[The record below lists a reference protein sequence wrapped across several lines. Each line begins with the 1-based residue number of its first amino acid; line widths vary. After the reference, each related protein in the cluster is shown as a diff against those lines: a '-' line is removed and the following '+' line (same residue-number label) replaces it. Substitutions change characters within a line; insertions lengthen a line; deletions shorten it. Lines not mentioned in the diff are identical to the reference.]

1 VLRFVAW
8 SIQWSVA
15 LVVFL
20 LVMAGAGYYVFMY
33 AIEGGQHVA
42 VPAIV
47 EMPVTDA
54 AALLGERGLEMGRQT
69 QVPHPTIPK
78 YYVISQ
84 RPMAGKVVRTGR
96 RVDTVVS
103 MGQDFLKAPDV
114 RNMTLEDARRAVT
127 QARFRVGSLARIP
140 SDAARDTVL
149 AQDPPAG
156 GELSSQ
162 GDIHLLLSAGTQRAS
177 DLMPDLRGMKITDIA
192 AVMAPYGV
200 TLVANETD
208 IPDAPLDVVLAQNP
222 LPDTLIYPNQLVNYD
237 YRPSRETVAPTQRFQ
252 ADVRHQMPYDW
263 YGRDVR
269 VDLLDRSGTRQTVWR
284 KPPSFDD
291 VSRGTYVAGA
301 AVGLPVTYI
310 DEAVVEIYVD
320 GKVEASYRLKAG
332 GAPEVLGA
340 ASGTSPASAPATTP
354 PPL

>member
-1 VLRFVAW
+1 M
-8 SIQWSVA
+8 A

-33 AIEGGQHVA
+33 AIEGGQHVS
-42 VPAIV
+42 VPAII

-84 RPMAGKVVRTGR
+84 RPPSGKVVRAGR

-114 RNMTLEDARRAVT
+114 RNMTLEDARRTVT
-127 QARFRVGSLARIP
+127 QARFRVGSLGRIP
-140 SDAARDTVL
+140 SEAARDTVL

-156 GELSSQ
+156 GELASQ

-177 DLMPDLRGMKITDIA
+177 DLMPDLRGMKISDIA
-192 AVMAPYGV
+192 AVMTPYGV

-208 IPDAPLDVVLAQNP
+208 IPDAPLDVVLGQNP
-222 LPDTLIYPNQLVNYD
+222 LPDTLIYPNQVVSYD
-237 YRPSRETVAPTQRFQ
+237 YKPSRETVAPTQRFE
-252 ADVRHQMPYDW
+252 AEVRHPMPYDW
-263 YGRDVR
+263 YGRGVR
-269 VDLLDRSGTRQTVWR
+269 VDVLDRSGARLNLWT
-284 KPPSFDD
+284 KPPAFDD
-291 VSRGTYVAGA
+291 DARNTYVAGTA
-301 AVGLPVTYI
+301 IRLPFTYI

-320 GKVEASYRLKAG
+320 NRLEASYRLKAG

-340 ASGTSPASAPATTP
+340 TSGGGTAPR
-354 PPL
+354 

>member
-1 VLRFVAW
+1 M
-8 SIQWSVA
+8 A

-33 AIEGGQHVA
+33 AIEGGQHVS
-42 VPAIV
+42 VPAII

-84 RPMAGKVVRTGR
+84 RPPSGKVVRAGR

-114 RNMTLEDARRAVT
+114 RNMTLEGARRTVT
-127 QARFRVGSLARIP
+127 QARFRVGSLGRIP
-140 SDAARDTVL
+140 SEAARDTVL

-156 GELSSQ
+156 GELASQ

-177 DLMPDLRGMKITDIA
+177 DLMPDLRGMKISDIA
-192 AVMAPYGV
+192 AVMTPYGV

-208 IPDAPLDVVLAQNP
+208 IPDAPLDVVLGQNP
-222 LPDTLIYPNQLVNYD
+222 LPDTLIYPNQVVSYD
-237 YRPSRETVAPTQRFQ
+237 YKPSRETVAPTQRFE
-252 ADVRHQMPYDW
+252 AEVRHQMPYDW

-269 VDLLDRSGTRQTVWR
+269 VDVVDRSGARQTVWR

-291 VSRGTYVAGA
+291 VSRNTYVAGTA
-301 AVGLPVTYI
+301 IRLPVTYI
-310 DEAVVEIYVD
+310 DDAVVEINVD
-320 GKVEASYRLKAG
+320 NKIEASYRLKGG
-332 GAPEVLGA
+332 GAAEVLGA
-340 ASGTSPASAPATTP
+340 TSGAAPAPTPNTTP
-354 PPL
+354 SPL